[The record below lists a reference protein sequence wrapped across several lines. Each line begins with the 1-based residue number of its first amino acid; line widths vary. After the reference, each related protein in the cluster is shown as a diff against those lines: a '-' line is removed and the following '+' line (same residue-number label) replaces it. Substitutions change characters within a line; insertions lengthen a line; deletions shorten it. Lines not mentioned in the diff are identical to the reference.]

1 MSAPVATAMD
11 TGVEG
16 RDSSGL
22 QTGQQ
27 SAIAD
32 NWAHFDS
39 AAAADKAAGGKEGW
53 ADFTSLDKMGGDDA
67 SKQRSSSPLAMEVDP
82 ARPTSY
88 CEW

>member
-1 MSAPVATAMD
+1 MD

-16 RDSSGL
+16 RNNNGL
-22 QTGQQ
+22 QQTGQQ
-27 SAIAD
+27 SAAAD

-39 AAAADKAAGGKEGW
+39 VAAAADKAAGGKEGW

-88 CEW
+88 CE